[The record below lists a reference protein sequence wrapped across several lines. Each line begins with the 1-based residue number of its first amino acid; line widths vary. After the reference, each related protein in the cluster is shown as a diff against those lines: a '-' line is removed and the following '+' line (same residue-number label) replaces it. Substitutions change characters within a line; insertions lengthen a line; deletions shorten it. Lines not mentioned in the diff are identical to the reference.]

1 MRVIFLGTPDFG
13 IPALKN
19 ILNSNHELVAVV
31 SQPDRVNA
39 RNNKVIYS
47 PVKQFAIDNN
57 LLLYQFENIS
67 KEGVNIL
74 LSLNADIMVTA
85 AYGQILSREILDICP
100 YGVINIHASIL
111 PKYRGSSPIQAAL
124 LNGDDEIGVTIIQT
138 ELAVDAG
145 DIIKIM
151 KYPLKGYEN
160 AE

>member
-1 MRVIFLGTPDFG
+1 M
-13 IPALKN
+13 
-19 ILNSNHELVAVV
+19 
-31 SQPDRVNA
+31 
-39 RNNKVIYS
+39 
-47 PVKQFAIDNN
+47 
-57 LLLYQFENIS
+57 LYQFENIS

-124 LNGDDEIGVTIIQT
+124 LNGDDEIGVTIMQT
-138 ELAVDAG
+138 ELEVDAG

-160 AE
+160 AGECFDILSNLGGKAVVEALDEIVEGRAKYIKQDHSKATFTKN